1 MVCQNI
7 GLEDI
12 YLIFVLMILNR
23 LNGLAIE
30 LAIQNVYNVNLYFCG
45 GGCLVRSLRKSGE
58 ISFGNC
64 NEYPQS
70 FKYLMK
76 TVCKEILEN
85 NYDVL

>member
-1 MVCQNI
+1 MF
-7 GLEDI
+7 G
-12 YLIFVLMILNR
+12 
-23 LNGLAIE
+23 
-30 LAIQNVYNVNLYFCG
+30 
-45 GGCLVRSLRKSGE
+45 RSLRKSGE